1 MGTHE
6 LRREGTWGLG
16 ICIIKLESESIS
28 LITQV
33 EIILIESSCMSL
45 RAQDNVEVT
54 KRVCSPNK
62 QAEMSV

>member
-1 MGTHE
+1 M
-6 LRREGTWGLG
+6 WGLG
-16 ICIIKLESESIS
+16 ICIIKLDSESIS

-45 RAQDNVEVT
+45 RAQDNMEVT
-54 KRVCSPNK
+54 KGARNPNK